1 MPEFVVSKRLGS
13 LAAAVAVVGIGVM
26 AMPGH
31 AQAWWRGGCCAVGI
45 GIFAPPVVVAPPI
58 YAPPPVYYPPPL
70 AYAPPQRPWI
80 PPHWEGGYWVPG
92 HWG

>member
-1 MPEFVVSKRLGS
+1 MPGSMMAKRLGA
-13 LAAAVAVVGIGVM
+13 LGAAVALVGIGVA
-26 AMPGH
+26 AMPSQAH
-31 AQAWWRGGCCAVGI
+31 AWWRGGCCAVGI
-45 GIFAPPVVVAPPI
+45 GIFAPPVVVAPPL
-58 YAPPPVYYPPPL
+58 YVPPPVYYPPPV